1 MDYQLFTQQLS
12 NLYDNWGTS
21 QVSPKSSQFQQIINQ
36 VETTTT
42 ANVMQLLN
50 LAVESMPRDEIY
62 CEIGTFQGGS
72 LIAAMLNHPEY
83 TAYTVDNF
91 SEFDPF
97 ADNFDNLAEN
107 LSKFN
112 LTEQVLFCHQDFEEF
127 FSNLREMESS
137 DKIGVYFY
145 DASQDYRSQ
154 FLALLLAKPFFAEQS
169 IIILNNSNSAA
180 ARQAN
185 WDFIA
190 ANPECQLLLDF
201 STPELTNSWNGL
213 QVLTWNIYQTDNYDW
228 STFQGVRNLMVIQS
242 IYDLESESKR
252 EIAENLYNQ
261 ALTLYQGSKFTEAE
275 QKFKQVLRWN
285 KNQVQA
291 WHYLATIY
299 YMMERYQAARDI
311 LLKSLEVDSS
321 QAIAHYT
328 LGLVFEKIGDFIQAI
343 LAYQEAI
350 ALNPNYVDAYNNLG
364 NIFFQVGRLSQA
376 ESTYRQAITTNPK
389 HYGSYLNLAN
399 LLLAQQQI
407 DAAIAA
413 YEKALQFKSEDGE
426 IAAALAFVRHLKND
440 ENQAALYFANDCYQR
455 GEYQAAITYYRQFL
469 AKQSGNLELYFALAE
484 CHQKLEQYL
493 EAIQIYRNAIDI
505 YPNVANLYRNLVSI
519 LIESGATQEAI
530 ALANHVSSLF
540 PDDWYFYPGELLILP
555 VIYESLEEITTYRT
569 RFIQGLQQ
577 LIQQTNLSTESGK
590 KQALSII
597 SQRTNF
603 FLAYQGKN
611 DREIQQQYGEFVSQ
625 IMAANYPQLV
635 QPLPI
640 PPLSKNGKIRIG
652 YISGC
657 LWDHTVG
664 KLSLGWL
671 KHHNSSEFE
680 IYCYQINE
688 TQDQLTQQFRLY
700 SHTFHYIPENLES
713 ICRQIINDRLHILV
727 FIELG
732 LQALMTQ
739 LASLRL
745 APIQCT
751 TWAHPVTSGLPTID
765 YFLSSDL
772 MEPENAIEHY
782 SEQLI
787 RLPNIG
793 ISYAQPIIPPLE
805 KKRSD
810 FKLRDDAVVYLCCQ
824 TLCKYLPQHD
834 YIFAEIAKQVP
845 QAQFAFIARPN
856 AEIGKQFQRRL
867 QQTFSQYGLNCDN
880 FCVILPRLD
889 RQTYWNLYIL
899 SDIFL
904 DTFGWSGGHTT
915 LEAIACNLPVV
926 TYPGEL
932 MRGRHSCAILK
943 MLDITE
949 TIAKN
954 EVEYVKIAVRLGIE
968 PKWRN
973 SLANQLRQSHPSLYN
988 DRNCVTALEAFYQRV
1003 VQEAQLVTAN
1013 KSFDKS

>member
-1 MDYQLFTQQLS
+1 MKFQIFVEQLS
-12 NLYDNWGTS
+12 SLYENWGTA
-21 QVSPKSSQFQQIINQ
+21 QVYPKSSQFQQIINQ

-42 ANVMQLLN
+42 PNVMQLLN
-50 LAVESMPRDEIY
+50 LAVEFMPTDEIY

-72 LIAAMLNHPEY
+72 LIAAMVNHPEHI
-83 TAYTVDNF
+83 AYAVDNF

-97 ADNFDNLAEN
+97 ADSFDNLAEN

-127 FSNLREMESS
+127 FSNLREMQSA

-145 DASQDYRSQ
+145 DASSDYRSQ
-154 FLALLLAKPFFAEQS
+154 FLALLLAKPFLADEA

-190 ANPECQLLLDF
+190 ANPESQLLLDF
-201 STPELTNSWNGL
+201 STPELTNSGNGL
-213 QVLTWNIYQTDNYDW
+213 QVLSWNVHQTDNYDW
-228 STFQGVRNLMVIQS
+228 STFQQVRNQTVIQS
-242 IYDLESESKR
+242 ISDLQLESKKA
-252 EIAENLYNQ
+252 ITENLYNQ
-261 ALTLYQGSKFTEAE
+261 ALTLYQSGELTEAE

-285 KNQVQA
+285 QNQLES
-291 WHYLATIY
+291 WHHLAIIY
-299 YMMERYQAARDI
+299 YITERYQPARDI
-311 LLKSLEVDSS
+311 LLQALKIDSS
-321 QAIAHYT
+321 QPIAHYT
-328 LGLVFEKIGDFIQAI
+328 LGLVFEKLGDFTQAV

-364 NIFFQVGRLSQA
+364 NILFQVGRLSQA
-376 ESTYRQAITTNPK
+376 ESTYRQAITTNPE

-407 DAAIAA
+407 DAAITA
-413 YEKALQFKSEDGE
+413 YEKALQLKSDDGE
-426 IAAALAFVRHLKND
+426 IFAALEFVRHLKND
-440 ENQAALYFANDCYQR
+440 PTQAALYFGNDCYQR
-455 GEYQAAITYYRQFL
+455 GEYQAAIAYYHKFL
-469 AKQSGNLELYFALAE
+469 ANQAGNLELYFALAE
-484 CHQKLEQYL
+484 CHQKLEQYP
-493 EAIQIYRNAIDI
+493 EAIQVYRNAIGI
-505 YPNVANLYRNLVSI
+505 YPQVENLYRNLISA
-519 LIESGATQEAI
+519 LIESGETQAAI
-530 ALANHVSSLF
+530 TLANHAASLF
-540 PDDWYFYPGELLILP
+540 PDDWYFHPGHLLILP
-555 VIYESLEEITTYRT
+555 VIYENLQEITAYRN

-577 LIQQTNLSTESGK
+577 LIKQSNLNTELGK
-590 KQALSII
+590 QKALALI

-603 FLAYQGKN
+603 FLAYQGEN
-611 DREIQQQYGEFVSQ
+611 DLEIQQQYGDFAHRV
-625 IMAANYPQLV
+625 MAANYPQLV
-635 QPLPI
+635 EKLPI

-657 LWDHTVG
+657 LWGHTVG

-671 KHHNSSEFE
+671 RHHNSSEFE

-700 SHTFHYIPENLES
+700 SHTFHYIPGNLEL
-713 ICRQIINDRLHILV
+713 ICQQILIDQLHVLV
-727 FIELG
+727 FIDLG

-772 MEPENAIEHY
+772 MEPENAREHY
-782 SEQLI
+782 SEKLI
-787 RLPNIG
+787 RLPNLG
-793 ISYAQPIIPPLE
+793 ISYAQPVILPTD

-810 FKLRDDAVVYLCCQ
+810 FNLRDDAVVYLCCQ

-834 YIFAEIAKQVP
+834 YIFAEIAQQVP

-867 QQTFSQYGLNCDN
+867 QQTFTQYGLNCED

-889 RQTYWNLYIL
+889 QKTYWNLYIL

-904 DTFGWSGGHTT
+904 DTFSWSGGHTT
-915 LEAIACNLPVV
+915 LDAIACNLPVV

-943 MLDITE
+943 MIGMTE

-954 EVEYVKIAVRLGIE
+954 EVEYVKIAVKLGIE
-968 PKWRN
+968 LKWRN
-973 SLANQLRQSHPSLYN
+973 QVANQLMQSHPSLY
-988 DRNCVTALEAFYQRV
+988 DDKNCVTALEAFYQRV
-1003 VQEAQLVTAN
+1003 VRSA
-1013 KSFDKS
+1013 